1 MGKVKKDALPRSARE
16 QFDSAERF
24 IKMARSALGV
34 KNFVYAYYC
43 ADKAA
48 TLAELLVKRS

>member
-1 MGKVKKDALPRSARE
+1 
-16 QFDSAERF
+16 
-24 IKMARSALGV
+24 V

-48 TLAELLVKRS
+48 TLAELLVKRSSSPAPEGPAYL